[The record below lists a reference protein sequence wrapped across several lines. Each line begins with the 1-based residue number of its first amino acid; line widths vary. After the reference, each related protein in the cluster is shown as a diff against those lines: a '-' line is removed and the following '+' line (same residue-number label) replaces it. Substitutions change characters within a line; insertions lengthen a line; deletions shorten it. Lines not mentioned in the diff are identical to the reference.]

1 MSIELLL
8 RESDFP
14 GNTTAYQELVSY
26 AEAEQIIGF
35 TGAGVSAPTFP
46 TWARLLN
53 NLVVEAK
60 AAGVIDDTTEYEG
73 ELANDPLELA
83 SALEDA
89 FTKRIFRAKL
99 AKVFSNRDG
108 TATDCQIAIASLR
121 LRGIVTLNYDS
132 GHEAAYS
139 LRGLHAN
146 AGRSQDQ
153 TTLTRWLQGDIF
165 EGTQVPVLHL
175 HGEVSDPDQM
185 IFTGDDYNRF
195 YSLPLPESLI
205 TQLWRTQ
212 RLLVI
217 GFGFTDPFLTR
228 LAEGV
233 LRNIQSDV
241 RHFALIGRRSNE
253 SVSSLQ
259 RRIFAKKYR
268 LTPIYYQIRESR
280 DAEGNVSED
289 HSDLNSLLR
298 SLPIASEATIDVHRT
313 NPTGTSLSITTAN
326 SVSTLSVGNAQEAQ
340 KEFER
345 DLFVSPLGGT
355 LYVEPRLTSQPTTGD
370 FVRVNQ
376 EEITSLKELIADTAS
391 YIIAAQPEHGATTL
405 AKRLSA
411 NFASA
416 STKALVR
423 DASLLPNYKR
433 KLNEGFAKDG
443 IASEAGSVL
452 ILDNFDFNRDERL
465 LKELIGLDLF
475 ARIIVLARI

>member
-1 MSIELLL
+1 VTADDSVELVAGVESTVGASHLLKKKKSRVMSLEFLL
-8 RESDFP
+8 REGDFP
-14 GNTTAYQELVSY
+14 GNTAAYQELVAY

-35 TGAGVSAPTFP
+35 TGAGVSVPTFP

-60 AAGVIDDTTEYEG
+60 ATGVIDDITEYEG

-99 AKVFSNRDG
+99 AKVFSNRNG
-108 TATDCQIAIASLR
+108 TATDCQTAIASLR

-153 TTLTRWLQGDIF
+153 TTLTHWLQGDIF
-165 EGTQVPVLHL
+165 EGTQIPVLHL
-175 HGEVSDPDQM
+175 HGDVSDPDQM

-195 YSLPLPESLI
+195 YSSPLPESLI

-298 SLPIASEATIDVHRT
+298 SLPMASEATIGVHRT
-313 NPTGTSLSITTAN
+313 NSTVTSLITTTAKLA
-326 SVSTLSVGNAQEAQ
+326 STLPVANAQEAQ

-345 DLFVSPLGGT
+345 DLFVSPHGST
-355 LYVEPRLTSQPTTGD
+355 LYVEPRLTIQPKTSD
-370 FVRVNQ
+370 FVRANQ

-416 STKALVR
+416 STKAVVR
-423 DASLLPNYKR
+423 DASSFPTTNESSMKDLRKMAFLPKSGPY
-433 KLNEGFAKDG
+433 
-443 IASEAGSVL
+443 
-452 ILDNFDFNRDERL
+452 
-465 LKELIGLDLF
+465 LF
-475 ARIIVLARI
+475 